1 MSLTSFLLILFGG
14 SIAGLLG
21 ALLGIGGGIFLI
33 PYFVL
38 FLKIPIHQAIAT
50 SIVCVIATSSTAA
63 SVNVDRRFA
72 NVRLGM
78 VLETTT
84 TLGAIIGGFTAN
96 ALSATTLSRIFGALL
111 VFVSLLMVRKSRQKE
126 ASTEFRGG
134 WINGQYFD
142 PATNQEV
149 KYTVRRLPAG
159 LSVSFIA
166 GNLSGLLGI
175 GGGIM
180 KVPAMNL
187 FCGVPMKA
195 ATATSNLMIGVTAVA
210 SAFIYYAHDR
220 IHPVITS
227 AAILGV
233 LLGSWAGTALSAR
246 LHGRTIAYIF
256 TGVLLFLAIEMFLR

>member
-1 MSLTSFLLILFGG
+1 
-14 SIAGLLG
+14 
-21 ALLGIGGGIFLI
+21 
-33 PYFVL
+33 
-38 FLKIPIHQAIAT
+38 
-50 SIVCVIATSSTAA
+50 
-63 SVNVDRRFA
+63 
-72 NVRLGM
+72 
-78 VLETTT
+78 
-84 TLGAIIGGFTAN
+84 
-96 ALSATTLSRIFGALL
+96 
-111 VFVSLLMVRKSRQKE
+111 MVRKTRQKE

-246 LHGRTIAYIF
+246 LHGRTITYIF
-256 TGVLLFLAIEMFLR
+256 TAVLLFLAIEMFLR